1 MSGCGPRC
9 ECAKTRSKFV
19 AGVAAARFWIA
30 NALFVFAV
38 SLARAAYWCD
48 LPVRSLSKIRFD

>member
-1 MSGCGPRC
+1 MSGYGPRC

-30 NALFVFAV
+30 DALFVYAV
-38 SLARAAYWCD
+38 ALARAAY
-48 LPVRSLSKIRFD
+48 